1 MNTILAMW
9 CAFCDHAAPF
19 AVMACVPLLM
29 WVWHFET
36 TPTNGEALEGV
47 HAPDGLHHDALEG
60 WAA

>member
-19 AVMACVPLLM
+19 AVMAFVPLLM
-29 WVWHFET
+29 WVWHHET
-36 TPTNGEALEGV
+36 TPTSDEVGKGV
-47 HAPDGLHHDALEG
+47 CLSETLDEDALEG